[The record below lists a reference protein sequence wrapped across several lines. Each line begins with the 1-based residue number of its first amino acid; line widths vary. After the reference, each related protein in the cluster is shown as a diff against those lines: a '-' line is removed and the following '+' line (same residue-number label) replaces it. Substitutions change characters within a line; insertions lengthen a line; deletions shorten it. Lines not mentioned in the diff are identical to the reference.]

1 MPAEITFFKRGGMA
15 IPYMEDDIAAFR
27 KMPQGQAFTT
37 EAVRVTDRSL
47 KQMGLYWG
55 GLLELAL
62 TYWEPD
68 IGCLTPGEIGCVDRV
83 IAYIE
88 KIGERPGSLQEA
100 KKFALEE
107 ISRVRRH
114 KYEIPSKTKRHLH
127 DWILEQLDMYDLYQT
142 PEGIRKKLKS
152 ISFRN
157 MNQSDFYYFY
167 TCAFG
172 VVWTLVMSK
181 IYETEGD
188 FQEAVIF
195 QLTEMGR

>member
-1 MPAEITFFKRGGMA
+1 MPTEIKFIKKGGGA
-15 IPYMEDDIAAFR
+15 WPYMEEDIAAFR
-27 KMPQGQAFTT
+27 KMRQGQPFNA
-37 EAVRVTDRSL
+37 EVIQMSDRSL
-47 KQMGLYWG
+47 KQMGLYWA

-62 TYWEPD
+62 PYWEPD
-68 IGCLTPGEIGCVDRV
+68 VGCLTPGEIGCVDRV
-83 IAYIE
+83 IDYIE
-88 KIGERPGSLQEA
+88 KIGQRPGSLQVAKQEA
-100 KKFALEE
+100 MDE

-127 DWILEQLDMYDLYQT
+127 DWILEQLNMYDLYQT

-157 MNQSDFYYFY
+157 MNQADFYYFY

-172 VVWTLVMSK
+172 VVWTLVTSK
-181 IYETEGD
+181 VYETEND
-188 FQEAVIF
+188 FQEAVII